1 MRKFIFDGSFT
12 SCPGQFYWGIFSLL
26 WDLLLSLLSIGNW
39 SIFCQNF
46 NKIFPDF
53 PPYCHQPGWLG
64 KHLLFNSEPAI
75 KQWKFKTSKK
85 YSNWNLKSTFK
96 NISTIET
103 NISEIIEFFV
113 TGKMSVNPWL
123 SVLTR
128 NLGQGSN
135 NIRNQKLDKYLLLS
149 A

>member
-64 KHLLFNSEPAI
+64 KHLLFNSDPAI

-96 NISTIET
+96 NISSVAIIET
-103 NISEIIEFFV
+103 NISKIIDFFCDWKDV
-113 TGKMSVNPWL
+113 SKSVVISPYKKSL
-123 SVLTR
+123 AR
-128 NLGQGSN
+128 DQA
-135 NIRNQKLDKYLLLS
+135 I
-149 A
+149 

>member
-1 MRKFIFDGSFT
+1 MEALQVVLDSFIGEYLVYCGTYID
-12 SCPGQFYWGIFSLL
+12 PIV
-26 WDLLLSLLSIGNW
+26 SLLSIGNW

-64 KHLLFNSEPAI
+64 KHLLFNSDPAI

-96 NISTIET
+96 NISSFAIIET
-103 NISEIIEFFV
+103 NISNIIDFFCDWKDV
-113 TGKMSVNPWL
+113 TKSVVI
-123 SVLTR
+123 S
-128 NLGQGSN
+128 SN
-135 NIRNQKLDKYLLLS
+135 KKSLARDQAI
-149 A
+149 